1 MANLH
6 SRSSRPSPCT
16 SASSVAFFLFSFFSF
31 SFASLCQKEENATLS
46 SCFFPFVF
54 SLLHFLSLFL
64 FCFASQK
71 RSVLVPPHIAS
82 HFHLVSSQKKKK
94 KFVSCRS
101 TCTRTAAIKILRHPP
116 GFLPLGSSARY
127 LAFPQR
133 EWPGQKLIGR
143 L

>member
-94 KFVSCRS
+94 LFLVGLPGLYLYSNCCNKNFKAPTWLLAAWVVCPLSCLS
-101 TCTRTAAIKILRHPP
+101 PA
-116 GFLPLGSSARY
+116 
-127 LAFPQR
+127 
-133 EWPGQKLIGR
+133 
-143 L
+143 